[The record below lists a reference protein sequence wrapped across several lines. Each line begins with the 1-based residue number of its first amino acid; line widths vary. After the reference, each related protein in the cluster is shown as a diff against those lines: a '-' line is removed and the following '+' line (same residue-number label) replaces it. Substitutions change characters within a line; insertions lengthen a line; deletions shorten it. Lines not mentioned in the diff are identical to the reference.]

1 MKKKIV
7 IILSV
12 VLLLVIGSAVVLA
25 EGLLTDE
32 QQDLYDQKAE
42 RVEELVK
49 EGKITQEQADAY
61 LDGFEQRLLDGTCQG
76 GGTGCIEGEECEF
89 GLGDENECLGLGAG
103 YDNSNGCGFFGGRGC
118 GR

>member
-12 VLLLVIGSAVVLA
+12 VLLLVVGSAVALA

-32 QQDLYDQKAE
+32 QQDLFDQKAE

-49 EGKITQEQADAY
+49 EGKITQDQADAY
-61 LDGFEQRLLDGTCQG
+61 LEGFEQRLLDGTCQG
-76 GGTGCIEGEECEF
+76 GGAGCTEGEECEF
-89 GLGDENECLGLGAG
+89 GLGDEGECLRLGTG
-103 YDNSNGCGFFGGRGC
+103 YGNGCGGFGAGRGC
-118 GR
+118 GK